1 MNAVVL
7 AESLTKSY
15 GQRVALDRVSF
26 SIRAGEAVGLVGPNG
41 AGKSTLLRMI
51 CGSRR
56 PSSGKIHMTSHTHQA
71 ERNPGR
77 ALGFVLDPPGIP
89 GSMTA
94 REVLAIERASQRL
107 SKDLVERAT
116 ADFGIQDYAKRPF
129 GKLSTGQR
137 QRVTLAAATL
147 SDPNLLVLDEPT
159 NGLDIE
165 AIHWLRDLVHD
176 RTVRGLTTIVSSHNL
191 VELDRMTSR
200 TLVLRKRLL
209 FDGAALTGEEQYFSL
224 VSSADGG
231 DSR

>member
-1 MNAVVL
+1 MTAVVAAQSL
-7 AESLTKSY
+7 AKSY
-15 GQRVALDRVSF
+15 GQRVALDDVSF

-51 CGSRR
+51 CGSRK
-56 PSSGKIHMTSHTHQA
+56 PSSGKIQMTSQTHDA
-71 ERNPGR
+71 ARSPGR

-94 REVLAIERASQRL
+94 RELLTIEQNSQSLPEHFAERASA
-107 SKDLVERAT
+107 V
-116 ADFGIQDYAKRPF
+116 FGIQDYAKRPF

-137 QRVTLAAATL
+137 QRVALAAATL
-147 SDPNLLVLDEPT
+147 SDPDLLVLDEPT

-165 AIHWLRDLVHD
+165 AIHWLRDLVQD
-176 RTVRGLTTIVSSHNL
+176 RTARGLTTIVSSHNL

-200 TLVLRKRLL
+200 TLVLRTRLL

-224 VSSADGG
+224 VSSPDGG
-231 DSR
+231 GGQ